1 MLSALRV
8 QGPSLSCYYW
18 VLVLCGAIGSAVNQ
32 LYAWKKENRFSF
44 FVILFY
50 LFLAVLGLCCHVG
63 FPRVAASGVYSSCGV
78 QASRD
83 GFSCCRTKLLGTWA
97 SVVAAPGLYSAGI
110 IVGVHGLSC
119 FPILGS
125 SRTRDQTSVSC
136 VGRQILYH

>member
-1 MLSALRV
+1 M
-8 QGPSLSCYYW
+8 
-18 VLVLCGAIGSAVNQ
+18 
-32 LYAWKKENRFSF
+32 
-44 FVILFY
+44 
-50 LFLAVLGLCCHVG
+50 LGLCCHVG
-63 FPRVAASGVYSSCGV
+63 FSRVVASGIYSSCGV

-119 FPILGS
+119 SPILGS
-125 SRTRDQTSVSC
+125 SRTRDQTSVSY